1 MVSFHSVSKLHDAE
15 IKYHG
20 FDTLT
25 SRLFEY
31 RGLLEKERV
40 EKMYTKNQNVKG
52 THRTNA

>member
-1 MVSFHSVSKLHDAE
+1 MIRFHSVSKWNDAE

-25 SRLFEY
+25 SRHAEY

-40 EKMYTKNQNVKG
+40 EQVYTKNQNVKG
-52 THRTNA
+52 THRTYA